1 MTSNEQNQF
10 VIEYEHKAKDYE
22 DVWNIEQK
30 YLEPSTISS
39 IEQCMKWND
48 KNQDIHIFIRDTVKD
63 IIVGEITI
71 LPLSKKQF
79 DRFMLNKLEDTEINE
94 DTLLKFKPNN
104 PCYLLF
110 SAIAIDYRYR
120 DNRIILSL
128 LLTGFYNKLKYL
140 IDKGIIFINMCAEG
154 QTLDGQKFIEN
165 FLDLKYKRDTKEG
178 YKLYSFDNTED
189 FNIWIQK
196 LPKYINSYNEK
207 YNLYDNLRLI

>member
-1 MTSNEQNQF
+1 MISNEQNQF

-48 KNQDIHIFIRDTVKD
+48 KNKDIHIFIRDTVKD

-71 LPLSKKQF
+71 LPLSKEQF
-79 DRFMLNKLEDTEINE
+79 DKFMLNELEDTEINE
-94 DTLLKFKPNN
+94 NTLLNFEPNTS
-104 PCYLLF
+104 CYLLF

-120 DNRIILSL
+120 DNRVILSL
-128 LLTGFYNKLKYL
+128 LLTGLYNKLKYL
-140 IDKGIIFINMCAEG
+140 MDNGLTFINMCEEG
-154 QTLDGQKFIEN
+154 QTIDGQKFIEN

-189 FNIWIQK
+189 FDIWIEKFPQ
-196 LPKYINSYNEK
+196 YINSYNEK
-207 YNLYDNLRLI
+207 YNLFDNLRLI

>member
-71 LPLSKKQF
+71 LHYQ
-79 DRFMLNKLEDTEINE
+79 R
-94 DTLLKFKPNN
+94 NN
-104 PCYLLF
+104 
-110 SAIAIDYRYR
+110 
-120 DNRIILSL
+120 
-128 LLTGFYNKLKYL
+128 L
-140 IDKGIIFINMCAEG
+140 IGSC
-154 QTLDGQKFIEN
+154 
-165 FLDLKYKRDTKEG
+165 
-178 YKLYSFDNTED
+178 
-189 FNIWIQK
+189 
-196 LPKYINSYNEK
+196 
-207 YNLYDNLRLI
+207 